1 MIDVLLAAGA
11 GALVVLSMSL
21 NSALGRKIGVFRA
34 GAVNY
39 VVGLAGALAAA
50 LALGYNVGTTAP
62 PWWAWTGGLLG
73 VAVVVASNVVLPRVS
88 VALSFLLIVVGQ
100 LGTGLVLDA
109 FRTGAMPPLSLAGA
123 GLVVLGALVARDQ
136 RPTG

>member
-1 MIDVLLAAGA
+1 MIDLILAVAA

-21 NSALGRKIGVFRA
+21 NSGLGQRIGVFLA

-39 VVGLAGALAAA
+39 AVGLGGALVAAAA
-50 LALGYNVGTTAP
+50 LGWAGAGANA

-73 VAVVVASNVVLPRVS
+73 VGIVVASNVVLPRIS
-88 VALSFLLIVVGQ
+88 VALSALLIVVGQ

-109 FRTGAMPPLSLAGA
+109 LRTGSLPPTALVGA
-123 GLVVLGALVARDQ
+123 GLVVAGALVARGG
-136 RPTG
+136 RTTG

>member
-1 MIDVLLAAGA
+1 MIDVVLASGA

-21 NSALGRKIGVFRA
+21 NSSLGKKIGVFRA

-50 LALGYNVGTTAP
+50 LVMGWNVGTVAP

-73 VAVVVASNVVLPRVS
+73 VVVVVASNVVLPRVS

-100 LGTGLVLDA
+100 LGTGVVLDA
-109 FRTGAMPPLSLAGA
+109 LRTGGLPPAALVGA
-123 GLVVLGALVARDQ
+123 ALVVAGALVARDQ